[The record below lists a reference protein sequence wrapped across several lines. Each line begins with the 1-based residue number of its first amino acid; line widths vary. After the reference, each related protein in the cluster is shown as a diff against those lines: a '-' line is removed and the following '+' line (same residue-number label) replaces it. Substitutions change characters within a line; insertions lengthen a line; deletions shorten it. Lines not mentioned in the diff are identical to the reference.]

1 MNLLITNHRYS
12 NELED
17 SEEIEVAEEAKKI
30 INTRTKNSDKKDK
43 GRRHNY
49 PKFGRKWSQ
58 KFWRWGR
65 KEDKNVFSLFH
76 KLLEE
81 ADKSIEEFFSFK
93 PSNMFD
99 NKNCKIRGKQ
109 QDIIVAKLWK
119 EWNWKKEP
127 YFLLKRLLK
136 LYSNQTFSVREIK
149 ALKKIVRSQN
159 QGVELDM
166 GGILYNYPG
175 KTLGTLKAT
184 IQNILSRKF
193 IEERFC

>member
-1 MNLLITNHRYS
+1 MNSFITKHSDS

-17 SEEIEVAEEAKKI
+17 SKELVVEEEAKKI
-30 INTRTKNSDKKDK
+30 FKTKSKSSNKKDK
-43 GRRHNY
+43 VRRHNY

-65 KEDKNVFSLFH
+65 KEDKEVFSHFH
-76 KLLEE
+76 NLLEE
-81 ADKSIEEFFSFK
+81 ANKSIEEFFSFK

-109 QDIIVAKLWK
+109 QNKIIIKLWK
-119 EWNWKKEP
+119 DWNWKKEP

-149 ALKKIVRSQN
+149 ALKRIVKSQN

-166 GGILYNYPG
+166 RSILYNYPG
-175 KTLGTLKAT
+175 KTLGTLEAT
-184 IQNILSRKF
+184 IKNILSKN
-193 IEERFC
+193 